1 MWNKIAHIILRRRI
15 TFIAIIAFITAF
27 MAYQALFV
35 QMSYDFTSAVPLS
48 DPDMMYFQRFK
59 KQFGE
64 DGSIMVVGFKDERV
78 YQLDTFKSFQNLV
91 SELKKL
97 NGVNEVLALPQ
108 MQFLQK
114 DTINKKFE
122 PFPVFPKEGLKNQQQ
137 LDSLLTFALS
147 QKFYENIL
155 FNPENNA
162 TAILLSIDKDIMET
176 VARVQLMNDI
186 QRLGF
191 EFQDKTQIKV
201 HFAGLPFVRSI
212 LAGKVAVELKFLLV
226 LSGIAT
232 AVILFVFFGS
242 FVSVIFP
249 LIIIGIVVIWSVGLI
264 QLFGL
269 KITILMGLLPPILV
283 VIGIPNC
290 VYLLNK
296 YHQEY
301 RQHQN
306 QAKALVRIIRKIG
319 VVTLMTNTT
328 TAIGF
333 AVFYFMENKNLS
345 DFGLVSSLS
354 IMATF
359 VVSIILLPAFY
370 SLIAPPTPKQLR
382 HLDRKPLN
390 AALNW
395 LHVIVFRY
403 RKITYASILLIFVL
417 SILGFSQIKV
427 VSFMVDNLPEDST
440 LKKDLAF
447 FEENFTGVMPLEVL
461 IDTQRKKGV
470 MTGNTL
476 ELAEKF
482 VRSLDEVE
490 NVSKPISLLGLVKAS
505 RQAFYNNDSAFYA
518 LPDKREQPFILRYLQ
533 GGKDSTS
540 QALINTM
547 VDSTGQKMR
556 LSFKV
561 KDIGS
566 DRLDSLVNN
575 VIRPKISSTF
585 EKTSMKVDVTG
596 TTYIFLRGNDYLVT
610 SIRNSLLLA
619 VVLIAGLMAL
629 LFGSFRMIVISMLSN
644 LLPLLITAGLMGFL
658 SIYLK
663 PSNALVFSIA
673 FGIAIDDS
681 IHFLAKY
688 RQELFTGKY
697 SVAEA
702 VSISLRETGTGM
714 IYTSI
719 ILFFGFIVF
728 VYSTF
733 DGTVA
738 LGALTSTTLFCAM
751 LANLILL
758 PSLLI
763 TFGSKKYKPA
773 QSQLI
778 HYFDEDAIFED
789 DDEEIDL
796 NLIKVEKN
804 KD

>member
-1 MWNKIAHIILRRRI
+1 MWNKIAHIILRRRV
-15 TFIAIIAFITAF
+15 TFIAVVALITAF
-27 MAYQALFV
+27 MSYQALFV

-59 KQFGE
+59 QQFGE
-64 DGSIMVVGFKDERV
+64 DGSILVVGFKDDRV
-78 YQLDTFKSFQNLV
+78 YQLDAFKAFQNLTN
-91 SELKKL
+91 ELKKL
-97 NGVNEVLALPQ
+97 HGVNEVVALPQ
-108 MQFLQK
+108 IQYLHK
-114 DTINKKFE
+114 DTLKKKFE
-122 PFPVFPKEGLKNQQQ
+122 PRPVFPKDGLKSQKE
-137 LDSLLTFALS
+137 LDSLLNFARS

-162 TAILLSIDKDIMET
+162 IAILLSIDKDIMET
-176 VARVQLMNDI
+176 VARVKLMDDI

-191 EFQDKTQIKV
+191 EFQDKTKVKV
-201 HFAGLPFVRSI
+201 HFAGLPFVRSV
-212 LAGKVAVELKFLLV
+212 LAKKVAIELKFLLM

-242 FVSVIFP
+242 FISVIFP
-249 LIIIGIVVIWSVGLI
+249 LIIIGTVVVWTMGLI
-264 QLFGL
+264 QLFGM

-301 RQHQN
+301 KQHQN

-345 DFGLVSSLS
+345 DFGLVSSLG

-359 VVSIILLPAFY
+359 VVSIVLLPAFY
-370 SLIAPPTPKQLR
+370 SLVPPPTAKQLR

-390 AALNW
+390 AVLDW

-403 RKITYASILLIFVL
+403 STVTYIAVLLILVL
-417 SILGFSQIKV
+417 SIVGFSQIKV
-427 VSFMVDNLPEDST
+427 ISFMVDNLPEGST

-461 IDTQRKKGV
+461 IDTQKRKGV

-476 ELAEKF
+476 DLAEKF

-490 NVSKPISLLGLVKAS
+490 HVSKPISLLGLIKAS

-518 LPDKREQPFILRYLQ
+518 LPDKRERPFILRYLQ
-533 GGKDSTS
+533 GGQDSTS
-540 QALINTM
+540 KALINTM

-561 KDIGS
+561 RDIGS

-575 VIRPKISSTF
+575 VIRPKIAATF
-585 EKTSMKVDVTG
+585 EKTNMKVDVTG
-596 TTYIFLRGNDYLVT
+596 TTFIFLRGNDYLVQ

-688 RQELFTGKY
+688 RQELLTGRY

-702 VSISLRETGTGM
+702 VSISLRETGAGM

-751 LANLILL
+751 IANLILL

-763 TFGSKKYKPA
+763 TFGSKKYKP
-773 QSQLI
+773 SHNQLI
-778 HYFDEDAIFED
+778 NYFDEDAIFED

-796 NLIKVEKN
+796 SLIKVEKN
-804 KD
+804 GE